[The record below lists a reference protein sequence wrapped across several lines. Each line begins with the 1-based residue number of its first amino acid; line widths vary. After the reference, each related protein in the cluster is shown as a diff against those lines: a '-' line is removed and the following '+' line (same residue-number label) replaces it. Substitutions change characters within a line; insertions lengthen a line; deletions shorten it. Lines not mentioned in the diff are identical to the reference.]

1 MIDLS
6 EIEKR
11 FENIRNDPQSIV
23 DQTESPA
30 MMIIKRFY
38 EQIDNLKK
46 EGLSLSQVHKMVAPE
61 INDKTFAGAYYRHQ
75 KKRKS
80 EERKKK
86 AAENKLKPKPEK
98 TISTPLKEPIQSL
111 QKPPITPPNRPPP
124 INPKQ
129 NQTLQP
135 DDET

>member
-1 MIDLS
+1 MS
-6 EIEKR
+6 KK
-11 FENIRNDPQSIV
+11 FF
-23 DQTESPA
+23 DQ
-30 MMIIKRFY
+30 IN
-38 EQIDNLKK
+38 NLKA

-61 INDKTFAGAYYRHQ
+61 INDKTFAGAYYRFS

-86 AAENKLKPKPEK
+86 AAENKSKPKTEK
-98 TISTPLKEPIQSL
+98 TISTPIQSL
-111 QKPPITPPNRPPP
+111 QKPVINRPISQS